1 MKKRRVILL
10 LVPALLLAG
19 CGGIAKAEETTVTV
33 DENGRI
39 TQALVE
45 DFSQE
50 NYSSQELEEEIDG
63 LIEAYNG
70 ETQSSA
76 VSMESCQ
83 VKDGQARVILEY
95 GSDEDYRAFNLV
107 DFFAGTVEQAQQ
119 EGYSFDCAFLDAG
132 KNTVQDGTV
141 PDTCTQMQAVIVKE
155 PVCVMAPGE
164 ILYVSSNMEI
174 LYENRAR
181 LASDT
186 GIENENAQVVTEAYG
201 IVIYQS

>member
-50 NYSSQELEEEIDG
+50 NYSRQELEEEIDG

-76 VSMESCQ
+76 VS
-83 VKDGQARVILEY
+83 R
-95 GSDEDYRAFNLV
+95 
-107 DFFAGTVEQAQQ
+107 
-119 EGYSFDCAFLDAG
+119 
-132 KNTVQDGTV
+132 
-141 PDTCTQMQAVIVKE
+141 
-155 PVCVMAPGE
+155 
-164 ILYVSSNMEI
+164 
-174 LYENRAR
+174 
-181 LASDT
+181 
-186 GIENENAQVVTEAYG
+186 
-201 IVIYQS
+201 